1 MSVLAPVSSSA
12 GPSTR
17 RAVGSARSSQGL
29 RYRRGTTTK
38 NASTSTSTVIAASSR
53 GEFAPAAARRARGAV
68 VMRCAPP
75 PSSGAA
81 STDEADV
88 ADAVDAGE
96 LKLVD
101 PAVLADLKR
110 AAKLEEMEK
119 EKERFTEIAD
129 QERLREKKELE
140 RNVEL
145 EAVAQIQAQLAVK
158 AWDEHSQAEEFVA
171 EAMAKTDEAFEA
183 KGQAEITLKDLKMMN
198 TVLEMKLKSASG
210 EEENTEEAAE
220 EAAAAADADD
230 EEDADEVEKKKEAAE
245 KKKKDAARMKKI
257 GDWWAAEDPA
267 LTMDEAVPVI
277 AERIAEAEAAYEKSI
292 ADIEGRQ
299 AFSAGVAK
307 SCEDCKDLAKAADE
321 RCDDAMTLVA
331 ESMEAVLVARI
342 AASAAEEEIAALDEK
357 AAKVK
362 GGEVMMTVDEDDVDA
377 EGAEV
382 VEVVGG
388 VDAAAAVKEKEEK
401 KEKKDKKKK
410 EDKKDEKE
418 EKAEKPKVQSS
429 SKQFASKFF
438 SSEND
443 QPASKFALGV
453 GLAIGLGF
461 ASALTTPGGRNMI
474 TSTAASVSTT
484 FSKGYDSVLSKIPE
498 SERKI
503 AEHAMHESHEA
514 GLTDALTLLF
524 TSILA
529 VTLVSKIPGGSP
541 VLGFLLGGAAV
552 GPYTTG
558 LVSHVGQAQVLAEF
572 GVVFLLFNIGLELS
586 YERLQSMAKYI
597 FGMGSAQMV
606 LTTMV
611 GAAIAVGCG
620 LAIPPAVVIGM
631 GLAFSSTAVA
641 LQVLQDRG
649 ETGARHGRATFS
661 VLLFQDLT
669 VVLVFMLVP
678 LLAGPDAGSITAIGA
693 SLAKAIVKT
702 VVAIGMIMAVGRSII
717 RPIYNRIAKLGKA
730 EVMTAT
736 TLFTALGTS
745 LLTQSLGL
753 SMALGA
759 FLAGLLLAETEF
771 HLQVES
777 DIAPFRGLLL
787 GLFFMTVGMQIDPA
801 CLFANFGTICA
812 CAVGLLAYKMGVMAV
827 CGKMFGLS
835 MLTSLRSGVY
845 VAPGGEFAFVTFGLA
860 ASAGLLEMEIVN
872 IINLAV
878 VLTMAGT
885 PLLANLG
892 SQLKNLIK
900 QDKSVASLQAKE
912 GEVDDLSGHVI
923 IAGYGRVG
931 RMIGELLNKELI
943 PFVALDVGAEEVSKG
958 RAADMPVYFGDAGS
972 QTVLHAVGADKA
984 SCAVVTMDSPSAN
997 YRAVWALHKYY
1008 PNVKVYVRAHDIE
1021 QGLQLEKAGAK
1032 AVVPEMIEP
1041 SLQLAAAVLAEMEMS
1056 SEDISIA
1063 VDNFRRQ
1070 HIGELQVLAGNSRS
1084 GLGYGQ
1090 PTSMEQLKK
1099 TQDEGDVI
1107 DAVVVA

>member
-1 MSVLAPVSSSA
+1 LFSVGVSK
-12 GPSTR
+12 
-17 RAVGSARSSQGL
+17 GS
-29 RYRRGTTTK
+29 
-38 NASTSTSTVIAASSR
+38 
-53 GEFAPAAARRARGAV
+53 
-68 VMRCAPP
+68 
-75 PSSGAA
+75 
-81 STDEADV
+81 
-88 ADAVDAGE
+88 
-96 LKLVD
+96 
-101 PAVLADLKR
+101 
-110 AAKLEEMEK
+110 
-119 EKERFTEIAD
+119 
-129 QERLREKKELE
+129 
-140 RNVEL
+140 
-145 EAVAQIQAQLAVK
+145 
-158 AWDEHSQAEEFVA
+158 
-171 EAMAKTDEAFEA
+171 
-183 KGQAEITLKDLKMMN
+183 
-198 TVLEMKLKSASG
+198 
-210 EEENTEEAAE
+210 
-220 EAAAAADADD
+220 
-230 EEDADEVEKKKEAAE
+230 EDA
-245 KKKKDAARMKKI
+245 
-257 GDWWAAEDPA
+257 
-267 LTMDEAVPVI
+267 
-277 AERIAEAEAAYEKSI
+277 
-292 ADIEGRQ
+292 
-299 AFSAGVAK
+299 
-307 SCEDCKDLAKAADE
+307 KDLAKAADE
-321 RCDDAMTLVA
+321 RAEAAMTLVA

-342 AASAAEEEIAALDEK
+342 ATSAALEEIGALDRQAEK
-357 AAKVK
+357 LT
-362 GGEVMMTVDEDDVDA
+362 GGEVMSSMEDVKEEAGGEAAVTGATPAVAKDA
-377 EGAEV
+377 E
-382 VEVVGG
+382 
-388 VDAAAAVKEKEEK
+388 
-401 KEKKDKKKK
+401 EKKDKEKEKKAK
-410 EDKKDEKE
+410 DKGKDKKAKDKGEE
-418 EKAEKPKVQSS
+418 EKKPEPPKASSAKS

-438 SSEND
+438 SSSD
-443 QPASKFALGV
+443 QPASLAALGV
-453 GLAIGLGF
+453 GLALGVGFF
-461 ASALTTPGGRNMI
+461 AGMMVPGGRKMI
-474 TSTAASVSTT
+474 SHTAASVSTT
-484 FSKGYDSVLSKIPE
+484 INSGYETILSKIPE

-586 YERLQSMAKYI
+586 YERLVSMSKFI

-620 LAIPPAVVIGM
+620 LAVPPAVVIGM

-702 VVAIGMIMAVGRSII
+702 VVAIGVIMAVGRSII

-801 CLFANFGTICA
+801 CLFQNFGVICA
-812 CAVGLLAYKMGVMAV
+812 CALGLLAYKMGVMAV
-827 CGKMFGLS
+827 CGKLFGLS
-835 MLTSLRSGVY
+835 LLTSLRSGVY

-860 ASAGLLEMEIVN
+860 AGAGLLTMETVN

-878 VLTMAGT
+878 VLTMAAT
-885 PLLANLG
+885 PLLANVG
-892 SQLKNLIK
+892 AQLKSLMK

-923 IAGYGRVG
+923 IAGYG
-931 RMIGELLNKELI
+931 EPHI
-943 PFVALDVGAEEVSKG
+943 PK
-958 RAADMPVYFGDAGS
+958 P
-972 QTVLHAVGADKA
+972 
-984 SCAVVTMDSPSAN
+984 
-997 YRAVWALHKYY
+997 
-1008 PNVKVYVRAHDIE
+1008 
-1021 QGLQLEKAGAK
+1021 
-1032 AVVPEMIEP
+1032 
-1041 SLQLAAAVLAEMEMS
+1041 
-1056 SEDISIA
+1056 
-1063 VDNFRRQ
+1063 
-1070 HIGELQVLAGNSRS
+1070 
-1084 GLGYGQ
+1084 
-1090 PTSMEQLKK
+1090 
-1099 TQDEGDVI
+1099 
-1107 DAVVVA
+1107 